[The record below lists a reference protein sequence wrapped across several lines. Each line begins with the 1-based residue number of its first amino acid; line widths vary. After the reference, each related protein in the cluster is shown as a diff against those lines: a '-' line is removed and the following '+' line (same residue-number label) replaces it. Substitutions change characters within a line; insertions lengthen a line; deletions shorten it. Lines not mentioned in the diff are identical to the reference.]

1 MGLDTSHDAWHGS
14 YSSFM
19 RWRKRIANVAG
30 LPPLELMEG
39 FYQPLDKNRKIQPL
53 DKNRKIYT
61 CDVPTFWTSSTPD
74 WKFLDIDKR
83 LPISWDCLKPSPLHE
98 LLHHSDCDG
107 EIPWEIC
114 SKIADCLES
123 LIPLLPQEGT
133 EEDPWDWKDKTRQFV
148 EGLRLAFSLRE
159 NLIFA

>member
-1 MGLDTSHDAWHGS
+1 MGLDTSHNAWHGS

-39 FYQPLDKNRKIQPL
+39 FYEPLDESKKVYNS
-53 DKNRKIYT
+53 
-61 CDVPTFWTSSTPD
+61 DVPTFWTPSNPD
-74 WKFLDIDKR
+74 WKLLDIDKR
-83 LPISWDCLKPSPLHE
+83 LPISWVCLKPSPLHE
-98 LLHHSDCDG
+98 LLHHSDCDV

-114 SKIADCLES
+114 NEIADCLEP
-123 LIPLLPQEGT
+123 LILLLPQEGT
-133 EEDPWDWKDKTRQFV
+133 EEEPWDWKDKTRQFV
-148 EGLRLAFSLRE
+148 EGLRLAASSQE

>member
-19 RWRKRIANVAG
+19 RWRKRIADVAD

-39 FYQPLDKNRKIQPL
+39 FYQPLDE
-53 DKNRKIYT
+53 NRKIYNA
-61 CDVPTFWTSSTPD
+61 DVPTFWTSSKPD

-83 LPISWDCLKPSPLHE
+83 LPISWNCLKPSPLHE
-98 LLHHSDCDG
+98 LLYHSDCDG

-114 SKIADCLES
+114 NDIAGCLEV

-133 EEDPWDWKDKTRQFV
+133 EEEPWDWKDKTKQFV
-148 EGLRLAFSLRE
+148 EGLKLAAISQE